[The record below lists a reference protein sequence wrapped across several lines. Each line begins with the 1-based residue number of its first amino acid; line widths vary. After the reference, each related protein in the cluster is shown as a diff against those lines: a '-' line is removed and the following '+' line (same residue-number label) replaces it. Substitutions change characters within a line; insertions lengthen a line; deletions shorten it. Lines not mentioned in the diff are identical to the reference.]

1 MAKTLAE
8 LDNITGDDRMVH
20 WQFIKAV
27 LEFRFGDLSKEEA
40 IETMAFYTEL
50 DPFFCQI
57 LLKELS
63 KERMGTLMVS
73 FPKISQQPPRREVE
87 RRVRAQDHGTSRGS
101 SQPAV
106 EPSTDLP
113 EPRS

>member
-1 MAKTLAE
+1 VAKTLAE
-8 LDNITGDDRMVH
+8 LDNITGDDRMIH

-27 LEFRFGDLSKEEA
+27 LEFRFGDLTKEEA

-63 KERMGTLMVS
+63 KERMGTLMIS
-73 FPKISQQPPRREVE
+73 FPKLSKQPPRRVIE
-87 RRVRAQDHGTSRGS
+87 RASQARGRGTSPGS
-101 SQPAV
+101 
-106 EPSTDLP
+106 
-113 EPRS
+113 

>member
-8 LDNITGDDRMVH
+8 LDNITGDDRMIH

-27 LEFRFGDLSKEEA
+27 LEFRFGDLTKEEA

-63 KERMGTLMVS
+63 KERLKTLMIS
-73 FPKISQQPPRREVE
+73 FPKLSKPPRREFE
-87 RRVRAQDHGTSRGS
+87 KRVRDRGHGTSRGS
-101 SQPAV
+101 SPPADG
-106 EPSTDLP
+106 PSTDLP
-113 EPRS
+113 

>member
-27 LEFRFGDLSKEEA
+27 LEFRYGDLSKEEA
-40 IETMAFYTEL
+40 VETMAFYTEL

-63 KERMGTLMVS
+63 KERMKTLMIS
-73 FPKISQQPPRREVE
+73 FPKLSKPPRRVFE
-87 RRVRAQDHGTSRGS
+87 RAVRVRDRGTSRGS
-101 SQPAV
+101 SPPAD
-106 EPSTDLP
+106 EP
-113 EPRS
+113 